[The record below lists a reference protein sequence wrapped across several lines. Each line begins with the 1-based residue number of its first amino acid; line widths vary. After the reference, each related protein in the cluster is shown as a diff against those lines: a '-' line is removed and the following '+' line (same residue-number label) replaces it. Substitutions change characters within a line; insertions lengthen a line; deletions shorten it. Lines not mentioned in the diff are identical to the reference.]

1 MRDVYSTSIFSDV
14 TENKVRALSKKQMNI
29 ELIKDATAP
38 QWDAYVDK
46 HEFGTFFHLYG
57 WQRVFLEALNH
68 PTYYFAAIENGSF
81 VGVLPLVHVKSILF
95 GNTLSS
101 IAFGSYG
108 GAIADSIGIAHALE
122 QRAVELGT
130 SLGVGSVEFRYL
142 HATEQDRPRKDLYE
156 RFVKPILADEDDNMK
171 AIRSKQRNVIR
182 KGIKK
187 GLALIEDNCDSFYEI
202 YAESVRNL
210 GTPVFP
216 RKLFRAMV
224 ETFPKQVEIVTAH
237 LDGEPVSSAM
247 LYYYKHE
254 VCPYYWGGRYI
265 ARSLA
270 GNDFLAWQIICR
282 AADRGITQFDFGRS
296 KKDTGSRQWKINLGF
311 EPEQLHYEY
320 ELIRDERMPDVNPS
334 NPKYRFFVDT
344 WKKLP
349 LPVASAIGPIISKN
363 LG

>member
-1 MRDVYSTSIFSDV
+1 MNIDLHSKIDEHKWDVYVNSHT
-14 TENKVRALSKKQMNI
+14 
-29 ELIKDATAP
+29 DA
-38 QWDAYVDK
+38 
-46 HEFGTFFHLYG
+46 TFFHLYG
-57 WQRVFLEALNH
+57 WKEVLGDGLKH
-68 PTYYFAAIENGSF
+68 DTYYLSAKDGNEV
-81 VGVLPLVHVKSILF
+81 VGVLPLVHIKSLLF
-95 GNTLSS
+95 GNSLSS
-101 IAFGSYG
+101 LAFGSYG
-108 GAIADSIGIAHALE
+108 GALANTSEIARQLE
-122 QRAVELGT
+122 LHAVELGRN
-130 SLGVGSVEFRYL
+130 LGVGNIEFRYKQS
-142 HATEQDRPRKDLYE
+142 TGQERPRKDLYE
-156 RFVKPILADEDDNMK
+156 RFVKPILPDEEQNMQ

-187 GLALIEDNCDSFYEI
+187 GLALKVDSCQAFYAV

-216 RKLFRAMV
+216 RALFEAMLRV
-224 ETFPKQVEIVTAH
+224 FPEHLEIITAH
-237 LDGEPVSSAM
+237 LDGEPVSSAL
-247 LYYYKHE
+247 LYYYKDE

-282 AADRGITQFDFGRS
+282 AAERGITKFDFGRS

-311 EPEQLHYEY
+311 EPEQLNYEY
-320 ELIRDERMPDVNPS
+320 ELIRDKEMPDINPL

-349 LPVASAIGPIISKN
+349 LPVAGAIGPFISKS

>member
-1 MRDVYSTSIFSDV
+1 M
-14 TENKVRALSKKQMNI
+14 EI
-29 ELIKDATAP
+29 ELVTDSDASA
-38 QWDAYVDK
+38 WDDYVQQ
-46 HEFGTFFHLYG
+46 HEDGTFFHLFN
-57 WQRVFLEALNH
+57 WQKVFSRALNH
-68 PTYYFAAIENGSF
+68 PTHYFIAKDNGTV
-81 VGVLPLVHVKSILF
+81 VGLLPLVHVKSLLF

-108 GAIADSIGIAHALE
+108 GAIADNAEIARALE
-122 QRAVELGT
+122 QRAIELGE

-142 HATEQDRPRKDLYE
+142 HATDQDRPRKDLYE
-156 RFVKPILADEDDNMK
+156 RFVKPIAATEDENMQ

-187 GLALIEDNCDSFYEI
+187 GLALKEDSCDAFYDI

-216 RKLFRAMV
+216 RKLFQTMLDV
-224 ETFPKQVEIVTAH
+224 FPEHLEIVTAH
-237 LDGEPVSSAM
+237 LNDEPVSSAM
-247 LYYYKHE
+247 VYYFKHE

-282 AADRGITQFDFGRS
+282 AAERGITQFDFGRS

-311 EPEQLHYEY
+311 EPEQLNYEY
-320 ELIRDERMPDVNPS
+320 ELIRDTQMPDINPM
-334 NPKYRFFVDT
+334 NPKYRIFVDT

-349 LPVASAIGPIISKN
+349 LPVASAVGPIISKN